1 MPYTWQRPKPRT
13 YTYNYQIQSAYYQ
26 PTLDN
31 LDKAKK
37 DPTAQTYAE
46 RIKKYPVYGGVYPD
60 AAEDE
65 IVIEDRDGR
74 QDASGRREFYKPSS
88 TGDTTSREPVTNKD
102 TSAKL
107 AAEKAKL
114 QELEEKQ
121 FPTRRPIWQVHPFYL
136 HEDTVRVPPREDSVW
151 PESRPHFHLVS
162 SYDLM
167 VGYLG
172 IRDMALQETEKLQR
186 AQARLD

>member
-46 RIKKYPVYGGVYPD
+46 
-60 AAEDE
+60 
-65 IVIEDRDGR
+65 
-74 QDASGRREFYKPSS
+74 
-88 TGDTTSREPVTNKD
+88 D